1 MMALWIALLF
11 SVTAVMTILAGQ
23 LLAYLPDG
31 PSPVRC
37 IVSSMAAGLLQAG
50 FAICWYALSITTPC
64 S

>member
-1 MMALWIALLF
+1 MAIWMTLLF
-11 SVTAVMTILAGQ
+11 SVTLVMTILAGQ

-50 FAICWYALSITTPC
+50 FAISWYALSITTPC
-64 S
+64 A